1 MMEKTVLINC
11 SPKKKLSISGFIM
24 KCQGLMI
31 RGRKEYF
38 QLRTPADRRPILD
51 ALKGADKAVFVTPLY
66 VDSVP
71 SHMLPFLKEM
81 EAFCRENGLA
91 LKVYVIANNGF
102 IEGKQNEPLMQ
113 VMENF
118 CARAGLT
125 WCGGVG
131 IGGGVMLNVE
141 RIMIAVMFAL
151 MLLNVALSVAQGQNV
166 LEPVRSFGISVLEVL
181 LLSCGIIAYTVR
193 LAAHVN
199 KGTDA
204 GKRYTRIMVPSF
216 LFILFADIFFAILS
230 FFQGGMFRGWFSR
243 FQPDADCGI
252 IAKKNR

>member
-11 SPKKKLSISGFIM
+11 SPKKKLSVSGFIM
-24 KCQGLMI
+24 KCEGLMI
-31 RGRKEYF
+31 RGEKEYF
-38 QLRTPADRRPILD
+38 QLRTPADRKPILN
-51 ALKGADKAVFVTPLY
+51 ALKTAGKVIFVTPLY

-71 SHMLPFLKEM
+71 SHVLPFMKEM
-81 EAFCRENGLA
+81 EGFCKENGLN

-118 CARAGLT
+118 CVRSGLE
-125 WCGGVG
+125 WGGGVG

-141 RIMIAVMFAL
+141 RIMISVMFGL
-151 MLLNVALSVAQGQNV
+151 MLLNMALAAVQGENV
-166 LEPVRSFGISVLEVL
+166 LEPARSFGFSLLQLLVLC
-181 LLSCGIIAYTVR
+181 CGIIAYAIR
-193 LAAHVN
+193 LALHIN

-216 LFILFADIFFAILS
+216 VFILFADAFFIIIS
-230 FFQGGMFRGWFSR
+230 FFQGGIFRGWFSR
-243 FQPDADCGI
+243 FQPDATCGI
-252 IAKKNR
+252 ISRK